1 MRSAVWIVGTCVVA
15 AVALNA
21 QDRSA
26 SAQSSQPD
34 AVAANHATVQKYCVS
49 CHNEKVKSGGLTLST
64 LDLARVTGNADVWE
78 HVIRKVRTGAMPPAG
93 RPRPDKATTTSL
105 VTYLETELDK
115 AALA

>member
-64 LDLARVTGNADVWE
+64 LDLARVTGNADVMPE
-78 HVIRKVRTGAMPPAG
+78 PLLTVREDEIGGRIVALYTPPS
-93 RPRPDKATTTSL
+93 RRRWFR
-105 VTYLETELDK
+105 
-115 AALA
+115 